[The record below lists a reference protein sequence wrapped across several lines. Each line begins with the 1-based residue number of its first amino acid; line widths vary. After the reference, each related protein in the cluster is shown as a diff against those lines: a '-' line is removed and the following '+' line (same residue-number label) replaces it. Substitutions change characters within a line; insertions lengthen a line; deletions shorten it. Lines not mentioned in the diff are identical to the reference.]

1 MGMEPVWRFGIM
13 TKVGAEIMK
22 NGGLECEEEGKETR
36 RRIEGGRR
44 AIQKGQSRK
53 NRRGVV

>member
-1 MGMEPVWRFGIM
+1 MI
-13 TKVGAEIMK
+13 KVGAEIMK
-22 NGGLECEEEGKETR
+22 NGGLEREEEGKETR